1 MLEVGDTMSDNDL
14 LGVNDAARVAK
25 CAADT
30 IRDNERRGLLKA
42 MKTEGGVRI
51 FLRSEVE
58 RFAAARQARRAAP
71 PTGDMG
77 DAA

>member
-1 MLEVGDTMSDNDL
+1 VT
-14 LGVNDAARVAK
+14 DAARVAK

-51 FLRSEVE
+51 FLRSEVK
-58 RFAAARQARRAAP
+58 RFAAARQAKRATSAVGAG
-71 PTGDMG
+71 T